1 MKKVSLF
8 CLAIVMLLSGCSS
21 SKDATKTIK
30 NTSENKTQQF
40 IMGGK
45 IATNEKADI
54 SSKISAKVTE
64 VSVDVGSTVAEGDV
78 LVKLDTKDLQAQV
91 DQAQAAVNT
100 AKANLTNAQNSTRP
114 EQIAQAEASV
124 ESASKTYETAKK
136 NYDRVQA
143 LVDSGAATEQ
153 ELDSISQSLASAS
166 SAYKTAQEQ
175 LNMLKNGQTKYSID
189 VFKAQVNQAEA
200 ALNTAKT
207 ALSNTVITAP
217 ISGTVSARNI
227 NVGDTV
233 SPGVSI
239 ISIVNPTNL
248 FINAYAPLDIV
259 NQLSVGKSVNIKVS
273 EIPDKEFHGK
283 ISVINSQV
291 NSQSRDVLVKVTFTD
306 KSSDLKPGMFAE
318 IALEK

>member
-1 MKKVSLF
+1 
-8 CLAIVMLLSGCSS
+8 
-21 SKDATKTIK
+21 
-30 NTSENKTQQF
+30 
-40 IMGGK
+40 
-45 IATNEKADI
+45 
-54 SSKISAKVTE
+54 
-64 VSVDVGSTVAEGDV
+64 
-78 LVKLDTKDLQAQV
+78 V

-136 NYDRVQA
+136 NYNRVQA

-189 VFKAQVNQAEA
+189 VFKAQVSQAEA

>member
-1 MKKVSLF
+1 
-8 CLAIVMLLSGCSS
+8 
-21 SKDATKTIK
+21 
-30 NTSENKTQQF
+30 
-40 IMGGK
+40 
-45 IATNEKADI
+45 
-54 SSKISAKVTE
+54 
-64 VSVDVGSTVAEGDV
+64 
-78 LVKLDTKDLQAQV
+78 
-91 DQAQAAVNT
+91 
-100 AKANLTNAQNSTRP
+100 
-114 EQIAQAEASV
+114 
-124 ESASKTYETAKK
+124 
-136 NYDRVQA
+136 
-143 LVDSGAATEQ
+143 
-153 ELDSISQSLASAS
+153 
-166 SAYKTAQEQ
+166 
-175 LNMLKNGQTKYSID
+175 MLKNGQTKYSID

>member
-1 MKKVSLF
+1 
-8 CLAIVMLLSGCSS
+8 
-21 SKDATKTIK
+21 
-30 NTSENKTQQF
+30 
-40 IMGGK
+40 
-45 IATNEKADI
+45 
-54 SSKISAKVTE
+54 
-64 VSVDVGSTVAEGDV
+64 
-78 LVKLDTKDLQAQV
+78 V

-136 NYDRVQA
+136 NYNRVQA